1 MKKTGLVLAL
11 ATVFIVAQRISTI
24 MHADRIIVLEKGQIV
39 LDGTPKE
46 VFSHD
51 VTVYGLTLPPATETA
66 NRLVDKGF
74 AFDTTITNEDELV
87 EGVCK
92 QLR

>member
-1 MKKTGLVLAL
+1 MRRDFKCNAVYYDIAGDKFVDPLGGIEDIKNKRLD
-11 ATVFIVAQRISTI
+11 TVTDA
-24 MHADRIIVLEKGQIV
+24 
-39 LDGTPKE
+39 KE

-66 NRLVDKGF
+66 NRLVEKGF